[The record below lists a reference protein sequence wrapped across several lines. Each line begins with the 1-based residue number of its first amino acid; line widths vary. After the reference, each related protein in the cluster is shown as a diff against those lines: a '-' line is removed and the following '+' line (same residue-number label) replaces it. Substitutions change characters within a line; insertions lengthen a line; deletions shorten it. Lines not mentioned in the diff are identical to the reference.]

1 MAEKRKRGRPIKW
14 ESAFEKYKSTAL
26 YYTKR
31 AGTLLNDRYIQDI
44 SQFKAQV
51 SEYRK
56 KYGWTVAKTT
66 SFLAQGAALNGA
78 SLKQIAAL
86 QNITDEF
93 EGRHL
98 TFKQAVLA
106 YEKGSV
112 YDKSD
117 VIDLVEANGWDT
129 DAKLAAA
136 VASGEMTISELYIY
150 LKDRIPS
157 AKDRKEWISQN
168 IFGSY

>member
-14 ESAFEKYKSTAL
+14 ESAFEKYKSTAQ

-31 AGTLLNDRYIQDI
+31 AGTMLNDRYIQDI
-44 SQFKAQV
+44 SHFKVQV

-66 SFLAQGAALNGA
+66 SFLAQGASLNGA

-86 QNITDEF
+86 QNVAEEF
-93 EGRHL
+93 EGRHM

-112 YDKSD
+112 YEKSD
-117 VIDLVEANGWDT
+117 VIELVESNGWDT

-136 VASGEMTISELYIY
+136 VANGERSISELYIY
-150 LKDRIPS
+150 LKDKIPS
-157 AKDRKEWISQN
+157 TKDRRDWISQN